1 MDKFPFIAS
10 LVLIA
15 AAPLAAQKPSPFPAK
30 NRKYSKAVAASST
43 AASQRP
49 EEAVSANFPGTPAT
63 PPAKPAEAGKQDKPA
78 TPRAEAPPEPSST
91 IDGSAEVGMAS
102 YFGENANGKRGAS
115 GEVIDAGEM
124 IGAHA
129 RLPMGTW
136 IKVTNLSNNRSV
148 VVRVVDRVSPKLAV
162 LVSKRAAEEID
173 LIRPGRAR
181 VRIEVVIKR

>member
-1 MDKFPFIAS
+1 MDKLPFIAS
-10 LVLIA
+10 LILIA

-30 NRKYSKAVAASST
+30 NRKYSKAVAASSA

-49 EEAVSANFPGTPAT
+49 DEASSANFPGTPAN
-63 PPAKPAEAGKQDKPA
+63 PPAKA
-78 TPRAEAPPEPSST
+78 RAEAPPESFSV
-91 IDGSAEVGMAS
+91 IDGGAEEGMGS

-115 GEVIDAGEM
+115 GEVIDADQM

-129 RLPMGTW
+129 RLPMGAW

-148 VVRVVDRVSPKLAV
+148 VVRVVDRISPKLAV

-173 LIRPGRAR
+173 LIRPGTAR
-181 VRIEVVIKR
+181 VRVEVVTKR